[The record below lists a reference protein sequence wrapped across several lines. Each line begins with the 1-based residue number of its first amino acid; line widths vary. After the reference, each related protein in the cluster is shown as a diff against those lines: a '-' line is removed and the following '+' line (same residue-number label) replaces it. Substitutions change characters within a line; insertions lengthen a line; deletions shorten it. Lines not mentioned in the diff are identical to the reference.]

1 MMVNK
6 AFSCVV
12 GGSTRALSGRAALL
26 TLLPEAGRQVVMMG
40 LMLKSQLNEV
50 GVMGVDAT

>member
-1 MMVNK
+1 
-6 AFSCVV
+6 
-12 GGSTRALSGRAALL
+12 LSGRAALL